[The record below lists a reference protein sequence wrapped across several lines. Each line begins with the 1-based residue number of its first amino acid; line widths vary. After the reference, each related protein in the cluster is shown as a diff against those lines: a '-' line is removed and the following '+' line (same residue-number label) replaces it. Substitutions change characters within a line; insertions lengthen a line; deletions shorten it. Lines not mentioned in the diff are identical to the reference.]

1 MYKKILVPL
10 DGSNRAESILPFVQ
24 SMAGSFGATVV
35 LLKVD
40 EPSLLLG
47 FDEVIDMANYHL
59 SRQKQR
65 QETETYLSGIA
76 TTLRAKDIEPKN
88 VVESGDVVK
97 TILEVANREGA
108 DLVAM
113 FSQAGSDLK
122 RPLYKS
128 IAAGLLQQS
137 DRPLLISRS
146 RRQAA

>member
-10 DGSNRAESILPFVQ
+10 DGSERAESILPFVQ

-76 TTLRAKDIEPKN
+76 TTLRAQDIESKN
-88 VVESGDVVK
+88 VGESGEVVK
-97 TILEVANREGA
+97 SLLDVA
-108 DLVAM
+108 
-113 FSQAGSDLK
+113 
-122 RPLYKS
+122 
-128 IAAGLLQQS
+128 
-137 DRPLLISRS
+137 
-146 RRQAA
+146 